1 MNHPYRDESSG
12 SYHII
17 SKTGE
22 PLRSTCPKIEENIRI
37 LGTLKDASPESL
49 GDISDLEI

>member
-1 MNHPYRDESSG
+1 MNHPYQDKSCG

-22 PLRSTCPKIEENIRI
+22 PVRSTCPKIEGNIRI
-37 LGTLKDASPESL
+37 LGTLKGASPESL
-49 GDISDLEI
+49 GDICDL